1 MAEGEGQRRLRL
13 RWPSGA
19 EFEAEGPAEFIQEQQ
34 KRFLADLSGAPQAAA
49 LPSEERSLPQIHW
62 EAVVERRGR
71 LLQLRAKL
79 PGASQQEACLVLMA
93 ASQKLLNEPKPAAGQ
108 LTKWLRSSGYP
119 VLRLDRALQET
130 VAGGLILS
138 SGSRRARRYEL
149 TAPGRMKAFILAN
162 QLTALITG
170 QR

>member
-1 MAEGEGQRRLRL
+1 MPEEPARRRLRI
-13 RWPSGA
+13 RWPNGA

-34 KRFLADLSGAPQAAA
+34 RQFLADFSGAPQAVI
-49 LPSEERSLPQIHW
+49 LSTEERSLPQIHW

-93 ASQKLLNEPKPAAGQ
+93 ASQKLLNEPRPAASH
-108 LTKWLRSSGYP
+108 LTKWLRASGYP
-119 VLRLDRALQET
+119 VLRLDRALQEAVT
-130 VAGGLILS
+130 GGLVLS

-149 TAPGRMKAFILAN
+149 TAPGRMKGFILAN
-162 QLTALITG
+162 QLTALVTG